1 MYDKRLIY
9 WDNTLRSDV
18 PFKRFINAL
27 GIEYKT
33 LEEADYKGADY
44 VYLKLDTSKYQ
55 FTAPTVD
62 EITTKLNNT
71 FNVDDEFE
79 LYIHYTGESK
89 RVADSHWSLTEGMD
103 PTKISSYTIDTAA
116 IRATLHSDP
125 MKYFA
130 NADLSSTGKLLV
142 QSNTALSI
150 IQTGA
155 NTSPSSTPIT
165 SVGYSDHIY
174 STLSLLD
181 NGSMFTQVGDV
192 YDEISTVN
200 QTTNSNVYFTYSY
213 KLKFKVA
220 NTAINTSYI
229 VTQIKSLADIIQ
241 TASEYTGNEIFAISN
256 IADDTTLK
264 QAVISMV
271 NPDIVGLTYNGYLRV
286 DAVANMKRKEFSNM
300 MGKIL
305 SSGYE
310 EEDAEW
316 YEVIFSVVLIVLSIV
331 IGVLSA
337 GGLSV
342 VSTQLAAAATALAIT
357 SVSLTVSLVVYA
369 NVFPYAMDM
378 IKLIGKFAQIVGAL
392 ASITGIMSAI
402 QTAWN
407 KAAQA
412 AVEKKVISDVSQY
425 TVTQFVKDM
434 IINFYDKITASIM
447 DKISFI
453 TDPSKWSLSS
463 LSEITLSDVSGWL
476 NNLGDGFKTYM
487 KFFGDSK
494 QYNTLTEEEQAA
506 KENGVEHIYLT
517 YEMIYN
523 NDALY
528 RIDNLVKNNSGGQK
542 TENFLIQIA

>member
-1 MYDKRLIY
+1 
-9 WDNTLRSDV
+9 
-18 PFKRFINAL
+18 
-27 GIEYKT
+27 
-33 LEEADYKGADY
+33 
-44 VYLKLDTSKYQ
+44 
-55 FTAPTVD
+55 
-62 EITTKLNNT
+62 
-71 FNVDDEFE
+71 
-79 LYIHYTGESK
+79 
-89 RVADSHWSLTEGMD
+89 MD

-130 NADLSSTGKLLV
+130 NGNLSSTGKLLV

-150 IQTGA
+150 IQTGS

-165 SVGYSDHIY
+165 SVGYSGHIY
-174 STLSLLD
+174 STLALLD
-181 NGSMFTQVGDV
+181 NGSMFTQVGDI
-192 YDEISTVN
+192 YGEISTIN
-200 QTTNSNVYFTYSY
+200 QTTNGNVYFTYSY

-241 TASEYTGNEIFAISN
+241 TASEYAGNEIFAISN
-256 IADDTTLK
+256 VADDTTLK

-286 DAVANMKRKEFSNM
+286 DAVANMKRKEFSTM
-300 MGKIL
+300 IGKIL

-316 YEVIFSVVLIVLSIV
+316 YEVIFAVVLIVLSIV

-337 GGLSV
+337 GGLSA
-342 VSTQLAAAATALAIT
+342 VSTQLVAAATALAIT
-357 SVSLTVSLVVYA
+357 SVSLTVSLVIYA

-378 IKLIGKFAQIVGAL
+378 IKLIGKFAQIVGTL

-434 IINFYDKITASIM
+434 VVNFYDKITASIM

-476 NNLGDGFKTYM
+476 KNLGDGFKTYM

-494 QYNTLTEEEQAA
+494 QYNTLTEEEQAT
-506 KENGVEHIYLT
+506 KEDGVEHIYLT

-542 TENFLIQIA
+542 TENFLVQIA